1 MCRIEEMMEIY
12 KPDIENREILNSY
25 LKYNRYPS
33 CELSASNNILWSDFY
48 DTRFTVIED
57 MLVFCKM
64 EQDKPAMMSF
74 PFGKNNP
81 KPAFDAIR
89 KYFSDNKLAFKLYL
103 VEDKAYEQ
111 IDNWYPGM
119 YKVEYDRDDADYL
132 YLRESLET
140 LAGKKLHG
148 KRNHI
153 NRFLENYPDY
163 VYERIN
169 EDNRRDCLKIAYD
182 WAKENNVEH
191 SGDKNYEKCALRFAL
206 ENMDKLGLTGALIR
220 IGERAVAFTI
230 GEPLTEDTF
239 VVHFE
244 KAYADI
250 QGAYPMINREFVR
263 RELQAY
269 KYVNRE
275 EDMGI
280 PGLRHAKT
288 SYQPVKLIEKG
299 IVTETCQ

>member
-1 MCRIEEMMEIY
+1 MMEIY
-12 KPDIENREILNSY
+12 KPDIENRELLNKY
-25 LKYNRYPS
+25 LKYNRYRS

-48 DTRFTVIED
+48 DTRFTIIED
-57 MLVFCKM
+57 MLVFCKV
-64 EQDKPAMMSF
+64 EQDKPVMMSF
-74 PFGKNNP
+74 PIGKNDP
-81 KPAFDAIR
+81 KSAFDAIR
-89 KYFSDNKLAFKLYL
+89 KYFSDNNLPFKMYL
-103 VEDKAYEQ
+103 VEDKSYEM
-111 IDNWYPGM
+111 IADWYPDM
-119 YKVEYDRDDADYL
+119 YRVDYNRDDADYL
-132 YLRESLET
+132 YLRETLET

-169 EDNRRDCLKIAYD
+169 DDNWKECLKIAYD

-191 SGDKNYEKCALRFAL
+191 SEDKDYEKCALKFAL
-206 ENMDKLGLTGALIR
+206 ENMDKLGLIGALIR
-220 IGERAVAFTI
+220 ADERAVAFTL

-244 KAYADI
+244 KAYADV

-263 RELQAY
+263 RELRAY

-288 SYQPVKLIEKG
+288 SYQPIKLIEKG
-299 IVTETCQ
+299 FVTEICQ